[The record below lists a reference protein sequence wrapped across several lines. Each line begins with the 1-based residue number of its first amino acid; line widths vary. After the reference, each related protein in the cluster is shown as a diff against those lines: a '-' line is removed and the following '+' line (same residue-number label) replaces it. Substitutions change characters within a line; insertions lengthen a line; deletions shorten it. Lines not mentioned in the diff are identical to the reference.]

1 MKKNF
6 LFQLLLAAF
15 LLPAFSCSDDD
26 SAPEINNATTLN
38 MLDVENG
45 ATRLGNSDIYIN
57 AANNFQTNECLIA
70 EIGPSKGIGKVIPP
84 QVGNGLVYQAAV
96 TPGHLYQAFKEE
108 AVKQFPSG
116 KFALALAGDYY
127 QFYVGSEIMK
137 EEKRVGA
144 VIQFALI
151 NPEADGLP
159 AYDSTIGT
167 VVSGYEDEIVR
178 EFPKDTEFSYDSDLE
193 DLFQITTEGGILKV
207 TLLPSWSDIRGN
219 YAIYA
224 RHNEVYTK
232 ISETGCRQIA
242 ESAGLDKRE
251 RFLDGLFRFP
261 SRYRRFYRRG
271 ARFSPRQYL
280 DRGCLD
286 VSRKGDPILGLDGI
300 CL

>member
-224 RHNEVYTK
+224 RHNQNIPCT
-232 ISETGCRQIA
+232 
-242 ESAGLDKRE
+242 L
-251 RFLDGLFRFP
+251 
-261 SRYRRFYRRG
+261 
-271 ARFSPRQYL
+271 
-280 DRGCLD
+280 
-286 VSRKGDPILGLDGI
+286 
-300 CL
+300 

>member
-193 DLFQITTEGGILKV
+193 DHSLYSIDKFHPNPLSDRLSEKHRDSHDPDIGAEKTERHGDKIAYTGKENEKAHPGTFPFYPILHFLQFDGIQFQIFLYPFDLAQHTQPITTHA
-207 TLLPSWSDIRGN
+207 T
-219 YAIYA
+219 
-224 RHNEVYTK
+224 
-232 ISETGCRQIA
+232 
-242 ESAGLDKRE
+242 
-251 RFLDGLFRFP
+251 
-261 SRYRRFYRRG
+261 
-271 ARFSPRQYL
+271 
-280 DRGCLD
+280 
-286 VSRKGDPILGLDGI
+286 
-300 CL
+300 

>member
-26 SAPEINNATTLN
+26 SAPEINNATTLY

-70 EIGPSKGIGKVIPP
+70 EIGPSKGIGKVISP
-84 QVGNGLVYQAAV
+84 QVGSSLVYQAAV
-96 TPGHLYQAFKEE
+96 TPGNLYQAFKQE

-127 QFYVGSEIMK
+127 QFHVESEIMK

-144 VIQFALI
+144 VIRFALI

-167 VVSGYEDEIVR
+167 VVNGSKKEIVY
-178 EFPKDTEFSYDSDLE
+178 EFPKGTEFQYDNSLE
-193 DLFQITTEGGILKV
+193 DIFNISTEGGVLKV
-207 TLLPSWSDIRGN
+207 SMWVAWSDTRGN
-219 YAIYA
+219 YTIFA
-224 RHNEVYTK
+224 RHNEVFTK
-232 ISETGCRQIA
+232 VYIKVE
-242 ESAGLDKRE
+242 
-251 RFLDGLFRFP
+251 
-261 SRYRRFYRRG
+261 
-271 ARFSPRQYL
+271 
-280 DRGCLD
+280 
-286 VSRKGDPILGLDGI
+286 
-300 CL
+300 